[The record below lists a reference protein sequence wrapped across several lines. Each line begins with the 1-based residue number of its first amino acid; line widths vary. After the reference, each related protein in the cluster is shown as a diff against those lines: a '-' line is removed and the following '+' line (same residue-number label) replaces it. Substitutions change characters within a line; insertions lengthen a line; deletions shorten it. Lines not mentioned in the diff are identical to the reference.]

1 MQSVAIIIHAAS
13 VCLPKETV
21 ELYQMSD
28 GPRLWLREKPPQV
41 ERLNGVLIG
50 RQVKADR

>member
-28 GPRLWLREKPPQV
+28 SSRAVAKG
-41 ERLNGVLIG
+41 
-50 RQVKADR
+50 KATAGGEA